1 MQMLSNISF
10 LGPAY
15 KMLTHD
21 SFSLFLKTCEH
32 PLKQQNPIETVWIWT
47 LAHII
52 MSLAMKQ
59 VPFYWLCCGG
69 EQQTRG
75 RPLPLVLLSNGGL
88 ARRAL
93 TLPHTHAQNMH
104 TQSAHSKT
112 KCTHCTDIHTNV
124 CMHPDSQRLEHFLLS
139 LGTVL
144 SQTVREMLTL
154 PHQTA
159 WLWELQAMPIF
170 NHLMPV

>member
-1 MQMLSNISF
+1 MWAS
-10 LGPAY
+10 
-15 KMLTHD
+15 
-21 SFSLFLKTCEH
+21 
-32 PLKQQNPIETVWIWT
+32 IETTKPNRNCVNLNTCTHNYVISDEAGT
-47 LAHII
+47 I
-52 MSLAMKQ
+52 
-59 VPFYWLCCGG
+59 YWLCCGG

-93 TLPHTHAQNMH
+93 ALPHTHAQNMH

-144 SQTVREMLTL
+144 SQTVKEMLTL